1 MLRQHLKELCLFI
14 LTLILHC
21 PLIAQNIKGKV
32 VNELDEPLRYANII
46 TLTSDS
52 TFVAGVMS
60 DSCGIFSGR
69 RPYDSSYEGFV

>member
-52 TFVAGVMS
+52 TFMAGVMS
-60 DSCGIFSGR
+60 DSCGTKKRSKT
-69 RPYDSSYEGFV
+69 